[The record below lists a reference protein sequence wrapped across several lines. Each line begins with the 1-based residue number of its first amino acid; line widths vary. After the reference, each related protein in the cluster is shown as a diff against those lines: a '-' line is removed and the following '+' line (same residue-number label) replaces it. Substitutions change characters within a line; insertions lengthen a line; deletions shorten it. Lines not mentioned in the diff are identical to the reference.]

1 MSRADWRSPGAYG
14 VLRSLDASGFA
25 WEYLRRNADFLQ
37 ERGKL
42 ERTARQG
49 ALDPAEVAAFTRRWA
64 CDFASTAETSR
75 PGSVL
80 WAAYALP
87 SVIALTRLPADLA
100 DPNFRLPPLSLDPSL
115 AAGNGERLVERRGAV
130 FRVHIDEA
138 GAEPPAVLL
147 PLDQLFEIRATAAI
161 RLWRGLIGRNP
172 GPDPAALSK
181 ARRDRHILSLRALD
195 GRLEDASYREIAGAL
210 FGAGEVSERGWKGH
224 DLRDRTIRLV
234 HFGLD
239 MMQGGYRRLLLYPYR
254 RRP

>member
-1 MSRADWRSPGAYG
+1 MSRADWRSPGAYED
-14 VLRSLDASGFA
+14 LRSLDAPGFA

-37 ERGKL
+37 ECRKL

-49 ALDPAEVAAFTRRWA
+49 ALDPAEVAAFTRRWG
-64 CDFASTAETSR
+64 CDFASTAETSS

-80 WAAYALP
+80 WAPYALP
-87 SVIALTRLPADLA
+87 SVIALTRLPAELA
-100 DPNFRLPPLSLDPSL
+100 DPKFRLPPLSLDPSL

-172 GPDPAALSK
+172 GPNPAALSK
-181 ARRDRHILSLRALD
+181 ARRDRLILALRALD

-234 HFGLD
+234 HFGLG